1 MKLLRWG
8 LLGTARINRSLIP
21 PLRASARNELAAVA
35 SRDAARAR
43 AYADEWGIPH
53 SHGSYEALLADPGVD
68 VVYIS
73 LPNHLHAEWAIRAAE
88 AGKHVLCE
96 KPLALRVDEV
106 DAMTAAAESAG
117 VLVAEGFMYRHHPRT
132 MEVKALIDDGA
143 IGELHFV
150 RGAFTFPLTR
160 PGNPRWIPEMGGGSL
175 WDVGCYPLSFARYVV
190 GAEPLD
196 VYGRQVEGPT
206 GVDMTFAAQLTF
218 PGNVLAQFD
227 SGLDALG
234 PHARTDDQREH
245 Q

>member
-1 MKLLRWG
+1 
-8 LLGTARINRSLIP
+8 
-21 PLRASARNELAAVA
+21 
-35 SRDAARAR
+35 
-43 AYADEWGIPH
+43 
-53 SHGSYEALLADPGVD
+53 
-68 VVYIS
+68 
-73 LPNHLHAEWAIRAAE
+73 
-88 AGKHVLCE
+88 VLCE

-227 SGLDALG
+227 SGFRSQFRMEMAFVGSTGMIQLPRAFKPGPESTILLTRGDDTETLTVPGPELLYLGEVEDVADAVLG
-234 PHARTDDQREH
+234 GSAPRISLADSRANIAAIHALLASARSGQPVSMSRG
-245 Q
+245 